1 MRVSPSRSQTKE
13 TRTVQGMPRGFSG
26 PSGRTPGPFL
36 AFAPPDALAYSAP
49 RDTSDGSETR
59 PGEEGTALPRHKG
72 PGAGGGRA
80 KEQAG
85 PGGGRAPLPPAPPQG
100 PPGAGGEG
108 ARRGGPSRGVRRSRA
123 WTAPRRLARLPG
135 RSAAAPHL
143 VTLHGEGWGAGGA
156 PRPAATGRLRAGRK
170 RRQLRPGLPSNRR
183 RGGRSRSAERWMS
196 AGARLREGGGGCCR
210 RRGLWERERAAGGG
224 LRGRSVRGGMAPA
237 LLQPRPS
244 EKRQFGTPARLQVA
258 FPPGAGAQLGFL
270 RWRGP
275 GEGWDPPS
283 TIL

>member
-1 MRVSPSRSQTKE
+1 
-13 TRTVQGMPRGFSG
+13 
-26 PSGRTPGPFL
+26 
-36 AFAPPDALAYSAP
+36 
-49 RDTSDGSETR
+49 
-59 PGEEGTALPRHKG
+59 
-72 PGAGGGRA
+72 
-80 KEQAG
+80 
-85 PGGGRAPLPPAPPQG
+85 
-100 PPGAGGEG
+100 
-108 ARRGGPSRGVRRSRA
+108 
-123 WTAPRRLARLPG
+123 
-135 RSAAAPHL
+135 
-143 VTLHGEGWGAGGA
+143 
-156 PRPAATGRLRAGRK
+156 
-170 RRQLRPGLPSNRR
+170 
-183 RGGRSRSAERWMS
+183 MS